1 MRRAQP
7 KKMGKRCRFGFRRSV
22 GPLGLWG
29 RAMRHF
35 ANLEQVRFVA
45 LPHSEGC
52 GGAGGQQ
59 FETIFQRVRAVGGRG
74 VLTACKIFLPA
85 LVANLRGDA
94 WPPTTSSSAAWLFVG
109 TWVQTLRQNCFEDI
123 RIAPFVATN
132 PL

>member
-1 MRRAQP
+1 MKRAQP
-7 KKMGKRCRFGFRRSV
+7 KKMGKRCGFGFRRWAF
-22 GPLGLWG
+22 GPLGP
-29 RAMRHF
+29 AMRHF
-35 ANLEQVRFVA
+35 ASLEQVRFVA

-59 FETIFQRVRAVGGRG
+59 FETIFQRVRAVSGGRG
-74 VLTACKIFLPA
+74 VLTACKISLAA

-123 RIAPFVATN
+123 GIAAFVVTN